1 VKLIGCDDREESMSL
16 FSARRDFP
24 DILQLIVSAVS
35 RATRGLIAA
44 GVAFGAMSGV
54 CVAQSDNYPS
64 RSVRMIVPFAAGG
77 PTDLGARL
85 VADYLS
91 KLWGQS
97 VVVESRPGG
106 GTVIGTVAVAQAP
119 ADGYTLLFG
128 PSSALVENSVLMRD
142 LPYDPIKSFA
152 PVTEIYEISAGLSV
166 NGKLPAKD
174 LKELVALARS
184 KSLSYSSFG
193 IGTGPYLLMETFKK
207 AASIDI
213 LHVPYKGNAP
223 GLAAVVTGEV
233 DMTGAGLGTITP
245 HVQSGAIRLLAAGG
259 DEQSKFA
266 PGVPTFKELGYA
278 NVGAG
283 SQFIGL
289 WAPPGTPPAVI
300 AKINKDVVA
309 ALNTPQFAKFL
320 DTYAYDKGSAT
331 TPDDLAKLTKASIE
345 FWKPVITSLGIKLE
359 N

>member
-1 VKLIGCDDREESMSL
+1 MPSSSE
-16 FSARRDFP
+16 
-24 DILQLIVSAVS
+24 
-35 RATRGLIAA
+35 ATRGLIAA
-44 GVAFGAMSGV
+44 GFAFGLMSSV
-54 CVAQSDNYPS
+54 CVAQDNYPS

-85 VADYLS
+85 VADHLS
-91 KLWGQS
+91 KAWGQS

-106 GTVIGTVAVAQAP
+106 GTVIGTVAVVQAP

-207 AASIDI
+207 AAGMDI

-245 HVQSGAIRLLAAGG
+245 HVQSGAIRLLAVGG

-283 SQFIGL
+283 SQFIGV

-309 ALNTPQFAKFL
+309 AMATPQFAKFL
-320 DTYAYDKGSAT
+320 NTYAYDKAVAT
-331 TPDDLAKLTKASIE
+331 TPDELAKLTKASIE

>member
-1 VKLIGCDDREESMSL
+1 
-16 FSARRDFP
+16 
-24 DILQLIVSAVS
+24 
-35 RATRGLIAA
+35 
-44 GVAFGAMSGV
+44 
-54 CVAQSDNYPS
+54 
-64 RSVRMIVPFAAGG
+64 MIVPFAAGG

-142 LPYDPIKSFA
+142 LPYDPIKGFA
-152 PVTEIYEISAGLSV
+152 PVTEVYEISAGLSV

-207 AASIDI
+207 AAGIDI

-245 HVQSGAIRLLAAGG
+245 HVQSGAIRLLAVGG

-266 PGVPTFKELGYA
+266 PGVPTFRELGYA

-300 AKINKDVVA
+300 AKLNRDVVA

>member
-1 VKLIGCDDREESMSL
+1 
-16 FSARRDFP
+16 
-24 DILQLIVSAVS
+24 
-35 RATRGLIAA
+35 
-44 GVAFGAMSGV
+44 
-54 CVAQSDNYPS
+54 
-64 RSVRMIVPFAAGG
+64 MIVPFAAGG

-119 ADGYTLLFG
+119 SDGYTLLFG

-207 AASIDI
+207 AAGVDI

-245 HVQSGAIRLLAAGG
+245 HVQSGAIRLLAVGRRRAV
-259 DEQSKFA
+259 QVR
-266 PGVPTFKELGYA
+266 PGRADVQGARLRQCRRRLAVHRT
-278 NVGAG
+278 VGASRNAARDHRQDQQG
-283 SQFIGL
+283 CRRRL
-289 WAPPGTPPAVI
+289 EHAAVCKVPGH
-300 AKINKDVVA
+300 
-309 ALNTPQFAKFL
+309 LCL
-320 DTYAYDKGSAT
+320 
-331 TPDDLAKLTKASIE
+331 
-345 FWKPVITSLGIKLE
+345 
-359 N
+359 